1 MYNFVKEERNVGMR
15 TLTVKRKKKFTASLA
30 KMKVYIEDPQANE
43 ITINDTPCRFL
54 GTLKNGE
61 EKSFE
66 ISESRAK
73 VFVIA
78 DKLSKNFCNDF
89 YEIPESDQ
97 DVYLSGM
104 NIYNPAVG
112 NPFRFDNNDSEEVEQ
127 HRKKNNKKGLIIFL
141 AMVVAGFIIGLV
153 IVLVRYIPREETF
166 SNAGLTIT
174 LTSQFEEVQVSGYD
188 ITYSSEDVAV
198 FALEESFAA
207 YPDFADITVE
217 EYIGLVIESNEV
229 TGADI
234 NKSAGLTYFE
244 YEYEDTAANEVYA
257 YRCFAYKT
265 EDAFWLV
272 QFAVTDDKYDEY
284 SSKINEWANS
294 VEFD

>member
-89 YEIPESDQ
+89 YEIPESD
-97 DVYLSGM
+97 
-104 NIYNPAVG
+104 
-112 NPFRFDNNDSEEVEQ
+112 
-127 HRKKNNKKGLIIFL
+127 
-141 AMVVAGFIIGLV
+141 
-153 IVLVRYIPREETF
+153 
-166 SNAGLTIT
+166 
-174 LTSQFEEVQVSGYD
+174 
-188 ITYSSEDVAV
+188 
-198 FALEESFAA
+198 
-207 YPDFADITVE
+207 
-217 EYIGLVIESNEV
+217 
-229 TGADI
+229 
-234 NKSAGLTYFE
+234 
-244 YEYEDTAANEVYA
+244 
-257 YRCFAYKT
+257 
-265 EDAFWLV
+265 
-272 QFAVTDDKYDEY
+272 
-284 SSKINEWANS
+284 
-294 VEFD
+294 